1 MTTLQILKGSFNKKE
16 AIDLITEIINIK
28 VKYQEEKI
36 NGTIN
41 EEDIKMREQRIKH
54 LQNELHKARSIID
67 KQTEPISLDGHININ

>member
-54 LQNELHKARSIID
+54 LQNELHKARSIIE
-67 KQTEPISLDGHININ
+67 KQTEPINLDGHININ